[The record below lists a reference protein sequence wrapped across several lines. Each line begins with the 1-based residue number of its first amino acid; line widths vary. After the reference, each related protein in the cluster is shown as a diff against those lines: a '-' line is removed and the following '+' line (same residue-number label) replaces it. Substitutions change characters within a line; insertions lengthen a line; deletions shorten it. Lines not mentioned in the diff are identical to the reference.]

1 MLEIRDLR
9 SEVVVTYIYPT
20 NVIKT
25 LIVDLISEVA
35 FNYLQNWVMVV
46 NKLNNYW
53 QEKRISKL

>member
-1 MLEIRDLR
+1 MLEIRVLR